1 MHRKPKAIRI
11 PASLRISATSSLRTC
26 SAPHD
31 RRDICGRV
39 EQSGAGLRGEELSW
53 RHERL
58 DQLRIRPAMIQRSCG
73 LIYQGAR
80 ETGTDSVMTPLSRML
95 DQELLPIWSRSGV
108 NL

>member
-1 MHRKPKAIRI
+1 
-11 PASLRISATSSLRTC
+11 
-26 SAPHD
+26 
-31 RRDICGRV
+31 
-39 EQSGAGLRGEELSW
+39 
-53 RHERL
+53 
-58 DQLRIRPAMIQRSCG
+58 MIQRSCG